1 MTDDATQGAVVLLP
15 GSGSTPEFVRRAFSD
30 VARPATSGDLPA
42 RTVVVDSRSGDPFL
56 MADRLATTAA
66 ELTANGTSITTVC
79 GVSIGAHAI
88 AIWAAES
95 GVRDCPLLLV
105 MPAWTE
111 DPGPVGAATLH
122 AAHRIQAH
130 GIAEDLRQ
138 LRLAYPQD
146 WVVDELERA
155 WPLFTEAEL
164 AAAFTRTAAAPGPG
178 HARLASIRCP
188 TAVVGLRDDPMHPAE
203 VAATWAATIP
213 CATLVELD
221 RQSPTGDAAVLGR
234 AGLTALSGSR

>member
-1 MTDDATQGAVVLLP
+1 M
-15 GSGSTPEFVRRAFSD
+15 
-30 VARPATSGDLPA
+30 
-42 RTVVVDSRSGDPFL
+42 
-56 MADRLATTAA
+56 
-66 ELTANGTSITTVC
+66 
-79 GVSIGAHAI
+79 
-88 AIWAAES
+88 
-95 GVRDCPLLLV
+95 
-105 MPAWTE
+105 
-111 DPGPVGAATLH
+111 
-122 AAHRIQAH
+122 
-130 GIAEDLRQ
+130 
-138 LRLAYPQD
+138 RLAYPQD

-213 CATLVELD
+213 GATLVELD
-221 RQSPTGDAAVLGR
+221 RQSPSGDAAVLGR